1 MAKNK
6 QAALQTIWYVPD
18 ALWSKIKPILNEH
31 DPPKLTGR
39 KRIDAR
45 AALDAIIFRL
55 RSGCQWNQLPNEFP
69 DDSSVHRTFQRW
81 EQSGAIDRI
90 WATLV
95 EECEEVGG
103 VDWQWQSADAA
114 MAKARFG
121 GNKIGPNPTDRV
133 RNQERNE
140 VC

>member
-18 ALWSKIKPILNEH
+18 DLWSKIKPILNEH

-39 KRIDAR
+39 KRINAR

-69 DDSSVHRTFQRW
+69 DDTANFR
-81 EQSGAIDRI
+81 
-90 WATLV
+90 
-95 EECEEVGG
+95 
-103 VDWQWQSADAA
+103 
-114 MAKARFG
+114 
-121 GNKIGPNPTDRV
+121 
-133 RNQERNE
+133 
-140 VC
+140 